1 MSAAGD
7 SAGARGGNFHINMQY
22 TDRSIPRLPQ
32 QQSCSAAQG
41 SKAEELGRLL
51 HGHWLGLVSGCGQ
64 PRDDPACHW
73 GMENRVGGLRD
84 DRRSFWAEQ
93 QVKKN
98 GSKNAVLFLM
108 KPLD

>member
-1 MSAAGD
+1 M
-7 SAGARGGNFHINMQY
+7 
-22 TDRSIPRLPQ
+22 
-32 QQSCSAAQG
+32 
-41 SKAEELGRLL
+41 
-51 HGHWLGLVSGCGQ
+51 SGCGQ

-73 GMENRVGGLRD
+73 GTENGVGGLRD

-108 KPLD
+108 KPLGEIELKIAQSGQGYRKTQISSWSLSTV